1 MVEPTGGVAARR
13 STHSP
18 KSRGRIARERIVA
31 LGIILLVF
39 GLPIG
44 LFVAGPTVL
53 LTYDRAHPQTINCDV
68 TAAKSVTSS
77 SRTASGLGATDHQI
91 ELKTS
96 CGLLLY
102 TDGVTAQNSSRIAA
116 EFSAG
121 RYRFSVGEGSW
132 SLREPLDALGFSP
145 VVKPISESEL
155 GG

>member
-1 MVEPTGGVAARR
+1 MVEPTGGAAGRSPRR
-13 STHSP
+13 P
-18 KSRGRIARERIVA
+18 KSRGQITRERTVA

-53 LTYDRAHPQTINCDV
+53 LTYDQTHPRTIDCYV
-68 TAAKSVTSS
+68 TAATSVTTS

-91 ELKTS
+91 ELKST

-102 TDGVTAQNSSRIAA
+102 TDGITAKNSSRIA
-116 EFSAG
+116 ESFSAG

-132 SLREPLDALGFSP
+132 SFRKPLEALGFSP
-145 VVKPISESEL
+145 VVEPIGKPEL
-155 GG
+155 GR